1 MTERLPS
8 SAEVVIIGGGVIGC
22 STAYHLAKNT
32 SKEVILLEKDTITSG
47 TTWHAAGAV
56 GQLRN
61 SANITRLLGHSVAL
75 YESLEKET
83 GQSTG
88 WVRNGSI
95 RLACNNDRKREFERA
110 ATIAHSFGLEFD
122 IISPREAQEMIPQM
136 EVQDVLC
143 AAYVG
148 SDGVASPSDLTTALA
163 KGARMHGAQFHEGVT
178 VTGFDFVG
186 DRIRA
191 VRTSTDEVIECDVV
205 VNCAGIWSRQ
215 LGRMAGVNI
224 PVQPSY
230 HQYFIS
236 EIVDGL
242 ARNVPTVRDPDN
254 LTYFKEEVGGL
265 AVGGYELNPVAWD
278 EAAVP
283 ESFSF
288 QLFPEVYERFEPFMS
303 GVLARFPALE
313 SVGIKQWFNGLES
326 FTEDGM
332 FVLGKAP
339 ERDNFFVGTGFNA
352 FGIASAGGAGKALSE
367 WITEGAPEF
376 DLWSADIRRFGR
388 YTRDNQQLRLR
399 ALEGQ
404 ARHYTMSWPD
414 HEHEA
419 CRPLRRSPLYERLRD
434 KGACFG
440 AKFGWERANWF
451 APDGV
456 EPKDVPSFGEPN
468 WMPHSAEEHKACREQ
483 AILIDQSS
491 FAKYVLVGKDAQQVL
506 TRACPCRPD
515 FKPFSTKYT
524 QILNEDGGI
533 ACDLTLTRI
542 SDNEFYIVTGTGFA
556 IHDFEEIRSRIRPDQ
571 DAHLI
576 DITSA
581 YAVLVVMGPSSRGLL
596 SSVAQGDFAK
606 EAFPFGACRE
616 VMIAGAPVRA
626 MRVSFVGELGWELHV
641 PSEYATSVY
650 DALFDQSEEW
660 GLRDAGYR
668 SLDSLRLEKG
678 NRLWGVE
685 LSPDYNPFEAG
696 LGGFVAISA
705 NQDFIG
711 RDALIRQKSN
721 PLARRLVCLTH
732 DEPSARLLGG
742 ETILRNGERVGWLSS
757 GGYGHSVGQNIGLGY
772 VRNEHGVDDQYLEAG
787 KYELEVRNQI
797 VPARLHLQALYD
809 PDNLKL
815 RS

>member
-1 MTERLPS
+1 MTEGPPP
-8 SAEVVIIGGGVIGC
+8 SAEIVIIGGGVIGC

-32 SKEVILLEKDTITSG
+32 SKEVILLEKDSITSG

-61 SANITRLLGHSVAL
+61 SANITRLLGHSVEL
-75 YESLEKET
+75 YEALEKET

-95 RLACNNDRKREFERA
+95 RLACNIDRRREFERA

-143 AAYVG
+143 AAYVS
-148 SDGVASPSDLTTALA
+148 SDGVASPSDLTVALA
-163 KGARMHGAQFHEGVT
+163 KGARMHGARLYEGIT
-178 VTGFDFVG
+178 VTGFELVG
-186 DRIRA
+186 DRVHGILTA
-191 VRTSTDEVIECDVV
+191 TDEVIRCETV
-205 VNCAGIWSRQ
+205 VNCAGVWSRQ

-230 HQYFIS
+230 HQYFVS
-236 EIVDGL
+236 ELVEGL

-265 AVGGYELNPVAWD
+265 AVGGYELNPVAWG
-278 EAAVP
+278 EASVP

-288 QLFPEVYERFEPFMS
+288 QLFPEVYERFEPFMK
-303 GVLARFPALE
+303 GILARFPALE

-339 ERDNFFVGTGFNA
+339 EIDNFFVGTGFNA
-352 FGIASAGGAGKALSE
+352 FGIASAGGAGKALAE
-367 WITEGAPEF
+367 WISDGAPEF

-388 YTRDNQQLRLR
+388 YTQDNHQLRSR

-404 ARHYTMSWPD
+404 AQHYTMGWPD

-419 CRPLRRSPLYERLRD
+419 CRPLRRSPLYERLSQKR
-434 KGACFG
+434 ACFG
-440 AKFGWERANWF
+440 VKFGWERANWF

-456 EPKDVPSFGEPN
+456 DPIDVPSFDEPN
-468 WMPHSAEEHKACREQ
+468 WMQHSGEEHQACRGQ
-483 AILIDQSS
+483 VVLIDQSS
-491 FAKYVLVGKDAQQVL
+491 FAKYALVGRDAQQVL
-506 TRACPCRPD
+506 ARACPCRPD
-515 FKPFSTKYT
+515 FKPFAVKYT
-524 QILNEDGGI
+524 QILNDDGGI
-533 ACDLTLTRI
+533 ASDLTVTRI
-542 SDNEFYIVTGTGFA
+542 SENEFYIVTGTGFA
-556 IHDFEEIRSRIRPDQ
+556 IHDYEEIRARIRPDQ

-581 YAVLVVMGPSSRGLL
+581 YAVLVVMGPSSRALL
-596 SSVAQGDFAK
+596 SSVAQGDFSK

-626 MRVSFVGELGWELHV
+626 LRVSFVGELGWELHV
-641 PSEYATSVY
+641 PSEYAIAVY
-650 DALFDQSEEW
+650 DTLFDSSEAW

-668 SLDSLRLEKG
+668 SIDSLRLEKG
-678 NRLWGVE
+678 NCLWGVE

-696 LGGFVAISA
+696 LGRFVDIK
-705 NQDFIG
+705 NNHDFIG
-711 RDALIRQKSN
+711 RDALIQQKSS
-721 PLARRLVCLTH
+721 PLTRRLVGLTH
-732 DEPSARLLGG
+732 DDSSARLLGG

-757 GGYGHSVGQNIGLGY
+757 GGYGHTVGQNIGLGY
-772 VRNEHGVDDQYLEAG
+772 VRNTHGVDHEYLETG
-787 KYELEVRNQI
+787 RYELEVQNQI
-797 VPARLHLQALYD
+797 VPARLQLQALYD
-809 PDNLKL
+809 PQNLKL